1 MQEYAAEPEGG
12 AFAQSRAYYGELEEW
27 LSGREA
33 TELRHADLEEQLQER
48 GRELLRRLH
57 QDHLDLLA
65 AREQRRSDVT
75 GPDGMARTR
84 AEKGHSRQL
93 ATVFGQVTVSRIA
106 YRAPGAG
113 NVHPLDAALNLP
125 AEKQSHGLRKLAAI
139 ESARG
144 SFDDAAAA
152 ITRATGV
159 TIGKRQAEELALRA
173 AADVD
178 AFYAGRRP
186 GPAPDEHVLVLT
198 GDGKGIVMRPD
209 ALRPATAKAAASGR
223 NKLATRLSPGE
234 KHGRKRMAE
243 LACVYDAAPAPRT
256 PDDIITPPGQEKK
269 KERNRGPQAAGKWLT
284 ASVTDD
290 IPAVI
295 AAAFDEAERR
305 DPGHR
310 RPWIALADGNRT
322 QIDAITA
329 EATRRGVTV
338 TVICDFVH
346 VLEYAWKAAWSFFE
360 KGDPD
365 AEAWVAAQAAR
376 ILQGKAAH
384 VAAGIRRR
392 ATTFGYSAA
401 EREGADACAGY
412 LTAKKPYLDYATA
425 LAKGW
430 PIATGV
436 IEGACR
442 HLVKDRMDITGA
454 RWGLDGA
461 EAILKLR
468 ALISNGD
475 EPEVGVI
482 RWLRAGP
489 AGGHGPGAA
498 IGIIGRPHLRW

>member
-1 MQEYAAEPEGG
+1 MPEYAPEPDGERFARSREFFAEM
-12 AFAQSRAYYGELEEW
+12 EEW
-27 LSGREA
+27 LSGPEA
-33 TELRHADLEEQLQER
+33 AGLTHADLEGQLGAR
-48 GRELLRRLH
+48 GRELLRLLH
-57 QDHLDLLA
+57 QDHLDLRA
-65 AREQRRSDVT
+65 AREQRQQKVT
-75 GPDGMARTR
+75 GADGVVRTR
-84 AEKGHSRQL
+84 AETGHHRPL
-93 ATVFGQVTVSRIA
+93 ATVFGQVTVNRIA
-106 YRAPGAG
+106 YRAPGAA

-125 AEKQSHGLRKLAAI
+125 EEKQSHGLRKLAAI

-144 SFDDAAAA
+144 SFDEAAAA
-152 ITRATGV
+152 ITRCTGV
-159 TIGKRQAEELALRA
+159 KTGKRQVEELARRA

-178 AFYAGRRP
+178 AFYADRRP

-198 GDGKGIVMRPD
+198 GDGKGIVMRPE
-209 ALRPATAKAAASGR
+209 ALRPATAKAAATGR
-223 NKLATRLSPGE
+223 TKLATRLSPGE

-256 PDDIITPPGQEKK
+256 PDDIITPPGKEKG
-269 KERNRGPQAAGKWLT
+269 ERSRGPRAAGKWLT

-295 AAAFDEAERR
+295 ADAFDEAERR

-310 RPWIALADGNRT
+310 RTWIALVDGNNT
-322 QIDAITA
+322 QIEAITA
-329 EATRRGVTV
+329 RAASRGITI

-346 VLEYAWKAAWSFFE
+346 VLEYCWKAAWSFFD

-365 AEAWVAAQAAR
+365 AEAWVATQAAK
-376 ILQGKAAH
+376 ILQGKAAA

-392 ATTFGYSAA
+392 ATTFGYSPA

-425 LAKGW
+425 LAEGW

-468 ALISNGD
+468 ALIANGD
-475 EPEVGVI
+475 LDPYW
-482 RWLRAGP
+482 RF
-489 AGGHGPGAA
+489 
-498 IGIIGRPHLRW
+498 HLRKEHERVHHARYREGFILAA

>member
-1 MQEYAAEPEGG
+1 MQEYAPAPGGG
-12 AFAQSRAYYGELEEW
+12 AFAQSREYYAELEEW
-27 LSGREA
+27 LAGEGA
-33 TELRHADLEEQLQER
+33 AALQHAELEEQLQTR

-57 QDHLDLLA
+57 QGHLDLLA
-65 AREQRRSDVT
+65 AREERRDDVT
-75 GPDGMARTR
+75 GTDGIARTR
-84 AEKGHSRQL
+84 KESGHHRPL
-93 ATVFGQVTVSRIA
+93 ATVFGQVTVTRMA
-106 YRAPGAG
+106 YRAPGAP
-113 NVHPLDAALNLP
+113 NMHPLDAGLNLP
-125 AEKQSHGLRKLAAI
+125 EEKQSHGLRKLTAI

-159 TIGKRQAEELALRA
+159 KTGKRQVEQMALRA

-178 AFYAGRRP
+178 AFCADRRP
-186 GPAPDEHVLVLT
+186 APAPDEHVLVLT
-198 GDGKGIVMRPD
+198 CDGKGIVMRPD
-209 ALRPATAKAAASGR
+209 ALRPATAKAAATGQ

-243 LACVYDAAPAPRT
+243 LACGYDAAPVPRT
-256 PDDIITPPGQEKK
+256 PGDIITPPGKTRNGT
-269 KERNRGPQAAGKWLT
+269 ERRRGPRAAGKWLT

-295 AAAFDEAERR
+295 AAAFGEAERR

-310 RPWIALADGNRT
+310 RTWIALADGNRT
-322 QIDAITA
+322 QIEAITA
-329 EATRRGVTV
+329 EAARRGVTV
-338 TVICDFVH
+338 TVTCDFVH
-346 VLEYAWKAAWSFFE
+346 VLEYCWKAAWSFFD

-365 AEAWVAAQAAR
+365 AESWVSEQAVKILHGRAAQ
-376 ILQGKAAH
+376 

-392 ATTFGYSAA
+392 ATTFGYSPA
-401 EREGADACAGY
+401 EREGADACADY

-425 LAKGW
+425 LAEGW

-468 ALISNGD
+468 ALIANSDFN
-475 EPEVGVI
+475 
-482 RWLRAGP
+482 RYWRY
-489 AGGHGPGAA
+489 
-498 IGIIGRPHLRW
+498 HLRREHERVHNARYRESFTLAA